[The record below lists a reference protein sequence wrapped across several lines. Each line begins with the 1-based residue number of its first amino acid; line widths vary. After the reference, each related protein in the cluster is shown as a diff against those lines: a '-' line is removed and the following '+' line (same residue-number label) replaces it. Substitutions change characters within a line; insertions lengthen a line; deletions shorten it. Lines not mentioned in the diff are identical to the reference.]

1 MSGERPPS
9 NTAVI
14 LRIVS
19 DIEKKLDDFEQ
30 RILKMEEQYNQ
41 ALESLNS
48 GAIADKIEEG
58 KDRLK
63 QGVDDF
69 LESLKGMF
77 KKKDD

>member
-1 MSGERPPS
+1 
-9 NTAVI
+9 
-14 LRIVS
+14 
-19 DIEKKLDDFEQ
+19 
-30 RILKMEEQYNQ
+30 MEEQYNQ